1 MIHTDFTGFHVII
14 KDSKSK
20 ETLAMSKVEAWN
32 AGQYMIELA
41 VPFCEDLAQK
51 HLDVLLYRNGEA
63 YSFQGTYRK
72 LLGMDRCGIA
82 LYKGEMKEE
91 RHSQRFSIH
100 LEADVIEVRNSSGIL
115 SSREHIP
122 IEIQDISRS
131 GIRFVTTDR
140 EYHKGD
146 CVGVSFTLQGKQH
159 KYYAKIMR
167 CGAQDNKKEYG
178 CALLTREQYENQ

>member
-1 MIHTDFTGFHVII
+1 MMHVDFTGFQVII
-14 KDSKSK
+14 KDSNSK

-32 AGQYMIELA
+32 PGLYMIELV
-41 VPFCEDLAQK
+41 VPYPEDLDQRQ
-51 HLDVLLYRNGEA
+51 LDVLLYRNGEA
-63 YSFQGTYRK
+63 YSFHGTYRK
-72 LLGMDRCGIA
+72 LLGMERCGVA
-82 LYKGEMKEE
+82 LYKGQMKEE

-100 LEADVIEVRNSSGIL
+100 LEADVIEARSTTGVL
-115 SSREHIP
+115 STREHVP

-146 CVGVSFTLQGKQH
+146 SVGVSFTLQGKQH

-167 CGAQDNKKEYG
+167 CGEQDGKKEYG